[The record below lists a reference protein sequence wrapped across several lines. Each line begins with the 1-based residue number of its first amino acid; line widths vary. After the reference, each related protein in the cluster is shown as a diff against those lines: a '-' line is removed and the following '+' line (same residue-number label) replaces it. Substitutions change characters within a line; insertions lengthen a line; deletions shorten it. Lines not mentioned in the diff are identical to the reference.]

1 MQRVL
6 RQGKMLIDVDVGIG
20 EVDREHGI
28 VVTHVRAEQQELHAV
43 EQKLETREKA
53 RVGMKD
59 AVGSAGRGADVAVA
73 VEHGEAVA
81 MLQRSARP
89 RRRAG
94 RRDVEGNFWNRI
106 DEQSRR
112 LYRRF
117 RQCGT
122 PNRWCC
128 RWWSYVRR
136 SDAAC
141 RPRRDQAVRSVAA
154 ATDTH

>member
-6 RQGKMLIDVDVGIG
+6 RQGEMLVDVDVWIG

-28 VVTHVRAEQQELHAV
+28 IVAHVRAQQQELHAV
-43 EQKLETREKA
+43 EQKLETREET

-59 AVGSAGRGADVAVA
+59 AVGSADRGTDVAVA

-81 MLQRSARP
+81 VLQRSARP
-89 RRRAG
+89 RRGAG

-106 DEQSRR
+106 DEQGRR

-122 PNRWCC
+122 PN
-128 RWWSYVRR
+128 
-136 SDAAC
+136 
-141 RPRRDQAVRSVAA
+141 
-154 ATDTH
+154 